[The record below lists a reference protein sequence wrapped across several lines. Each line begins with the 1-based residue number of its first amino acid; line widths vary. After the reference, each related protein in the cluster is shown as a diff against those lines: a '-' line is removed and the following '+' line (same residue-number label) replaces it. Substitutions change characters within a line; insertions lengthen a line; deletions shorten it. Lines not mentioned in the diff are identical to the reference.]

1 MSLYTKHIDIYQ
13 PHILASTPYRG
24 GSTREEHKTIRY
36 KMSSNE
42 NMLGM
47 SPMALEAI
55 RENLHRINEYSFE
68 HDRLFCQALANHFH
82 NALSPDQFITGNG
95 GMELLDIIV
104 RGFVQPGNEVIIS
117 TPTFMAYNSF
127 AVLGG
132 ARVIDVPLQG
142 SMYDLDVEGIL
153 GAITEQTRLIFIS
166 NPNNPTGTL
175 IQRERIDELM
185 EGLPDHVVVVY
196 DEVYHDYVEAKDYPR
211 ALDYIQQ
218 YKNVIGLHSFSKA
231 YGLAG
236 MRIAYAFSTHP
247 IALYLQKIK
256 RPFMVNALSMVAA
269 MAGLKDRDFLEKT
282 KAVNT
287 VGKLY
292 LYKKFKD
299 LNIQYTPTEANF
311 ILITPP
317 FKMTATAL
325 VHAMAGKGIMLRDA
339 EVMKAPGKVRV
350 TIGTAAANSYFTHSF
365 THEKSDCYAPT
376 ELQ

>member
-1 MSLYTKHIDIYQ
+1 
-13 PHILASTPYRG
+13 
-24 GSTREEHKTIRY
+24 
-36 KMSSNE
+36 MSSNE
-42 NMLGM
+42 NMLGA

-55 RENLHRINEYSFE
+55 RENLHRIHEYSFE
-68 HDRLFCQALANHFH
+68 HDRLFCQTLANHFH

-142 SMYDLDVEGIL
+142 AMYDLDVEGIL
-153 GAITEQTRLIFIS
+153 GAITDQTRLIFIS
-166 NPNNPTGTL
+166 NPNNPTGT
-175 IQRERIDELM
+175 IIPQKRIDKLM
-185 EGLPDHVVVVY
+185 EKLPDHVVVVY

-236 MRIAYAFSTHP
+236 MRIAYAFSMHP

-256 RPFMVNALSMVAA
+256 RPFMINALSMVAA
-269 MAGLKDRDFLEKT
+269 MAALKDRDFLEKT
-282 KAVNT
+282 KAMNKA
-287 VGKLY
+287 GKQFFY
-292 LYKKFKD
+292 EQFKR
-299 LNIQYTPTEANF
+299 LQISYTPTEANF
-311 ILITPP
+311 ILITQPHDMSAAA
-317 FKMTATAL
+317 F
-325 VHAMAGKGIMLRDA
+325 VQAMAGKEIMVRDA
-339 EVMKAPGKVRV
+339 EVMRAPGKVRV
-350 TIGTAAANSYFTHSF
+350 TIGTEEANRY
-365 THEKSDCYAPT
+365 
-376 ELQ
+376 LIGLL